1 MSHVTVTTANGKTTV
16 EAPYHPDWPALAR
29 KLGGQRP
36 GRVWVFDSR
45 DEERVRELARE
56 VYGTDGTPD
65 AGGTVTVRI
74 GVGDVRGEK
83 GGRPATLYRY
93 GRKIATRFGRDQEP
107 RLGEGVVLISGG
119 FAGSAGSHNYI
130 ELGPLD
136 DTVVEVRDIPRSV
149 AVDHGLKIVGEGP
162 VDHEALRAERERLTA
177 RIAEIDAILGE
188 HAERA

>member
-1 MSHVTVTTANGKTTV
+1 MSNVTVTTANGKTTV
-16 EAPYHPDWPALAR
+16 ESPYHPDWPAQAR
-29 KLGGQRP
+29 TLGGRWS
-36 GRVWVFDSR
+36 GGAWVFDSR
-45 DEERVRELARE
+45 DEGRVRELARDI
-56 VYGTDGTPD
+56 YGTDGTPD

-74 GVGDVRGEK
+74 GVSDVRGDR

-93 GRKIATRFGRDQEP
+93 GRKIATRFGRDEEP

-130 ELGPLD
+130 SLGPLD

-149 AVDHGLKIVGEGP
+149 AVDHGLDVVDEGR

-177 RIAEIDAILGE
+177 RIAEIDAILGK
-188 HAERA
+188 HAEPA